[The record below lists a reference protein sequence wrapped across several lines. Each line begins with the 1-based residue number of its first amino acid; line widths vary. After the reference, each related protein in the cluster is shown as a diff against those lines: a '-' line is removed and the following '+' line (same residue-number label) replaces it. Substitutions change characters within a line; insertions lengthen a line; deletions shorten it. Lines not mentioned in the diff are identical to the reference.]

1 MAATVQIHEMTA
13 AAAGVDKT
21 SGTIRFKAADDQT
34 VDTNNRLQIPAPTAT
49 IYSYTKH
56 ARFYLQSAPSVDI
69 QNLRCYTDGANG
81 FDGASGYV
89 GVQYNVPA
97 AGLGTFPNINTNI
110 AGTDLFTKTSGSPVD
125 LDAINTGPHTGTGYK
140 GDHIR
145 MQMSVTDQASPGTL
159 TAEPMTF
166 AYDET

>member
-1 MAATVQIHEMTA
+1 MAATVQIHEMSA

-21 SGTIRFKAADDQT
+21 SGTIRFKAANDAT
-34 VDTNNRLQIPAPTAT
+34 VDTNDRLQIPGAGS

-56 ARFYLQSAPSVDI
+56 ARFYFSTGPSVDI
-69 QNLRCYTDGANG
+69 QNLRCYTDGSNTFG
-81 FDGASGYV
+81 TGVTVGYDI
-89 GVQYNVPA
+89 PA

-145 MQMSVTDQASPGTL
+145 MQMAVSSAAAPGQL
-159 TAEPMTF
+159 TPETMTF

>member
-1 MAATVQIHEMTA
+1 MAAVVQIHEMSA

-21 SGTIRFKAADDQT
+21 SGTIRFKAADNNT
-34 VDTNNRLQIPAPTAT
+34 VDTNDRLQIPGAGS

-56 ARFYLQSAPSVDI
+56 ARFYFSTAPSVDI

-81 FDGASGYV
+81 FGTGVS
-89 GVQYNVPA
+89 VQYDVPA
-97 AGLGTFPNINTNI
+97 GGLGTFPNINTTI
-110 AGTDLFTKTSGSPVD
+110 TGTDLFTKTSGSPVD

-145 MQMSVTDQASPGTL
+145 MQMSVASTASPGQL
-159 TAEPMTF
+159 TAETLTF